1 MSVWGTRPSH
11 PSAPPLLMRHL
22 TIALRVLRKSPFVSA
37 VAVLSLALGIGAN
50 AAIFSLFD
58 QLLLRSLPVPAPEGL
73 ISLSA
78 PGPKPGSQT
87 CNQQGDC
94 ETVFSYPMYRDLE
107 RAQTVLSGLVA
118 HRLFGGSFAA
128 RDEPFTAEAVW
139 ASGSYFPTLGI
150 QPALGRLL
158 GPADDEVPGAHDVV
172 VISHMLWM
180 ERFGGS
186 PSVLGERFVA
196 NGVSYT
202 IVGVTPEGFTG
213 TTIGTRPIAWLPLS
227 MSPNTG
233 SPQPVFENRR
243 RYWLYVFGRLRPGVT
258 IAEAST
264 ALNTLYS
271 PMLAD
276 VEAPLQ
282 EGMSDATMQ
291 RFLARRI
298 VAEPGQRGQS
308 DIHREAK
315 TPLLMLFSVTGIV
328 LLIAC
333 ANVANLLLARGAGR
347 ATEMGVRL
355 ALGAT
360 RRHLVVQLLTEAV
373 LLALLGGAASLL
385 VAHWTL
391 HLIGTLLPPDA
402 TNALTLTLQPLVVLF
417 AALLAIGTGLVFG
430 LFPAL
435 HSTRADLISAIR
447 AGTSQMTGGK
457 AAARFRTTLVTAQV
471 ALSMALLVSA
481 GLFIKS
487 LTNVSR
493 VELGANIENL
503 VTFGISPGRAGY
515 DSTRSATVLARVE
528 EELAALPGV
537 TEVASA
543 TVPFLAGNNW
553 GTDVRVQGFAHGP
566 DVDANARLNLV
577 GPGYLA
583 AMGMTL
589 LAGRE
594 FTDSDVLGATR
605 VAIVNET
612 FAAKFGLGRDAVGK
626 FMNTDGRDSLNVQIV
641 GLMKDAKYSD
651 VKDPVPPLFFTPWRQ
666 AGNTTTLVYYVRSS
680 LPAGQLL
687 AAIPPLLRRLDP
699 TIPVE
704 ELKTMPQQVRENVF
718 LDRMIS
724 ILSAS
729 FALLATLLAG
739 IGLYGVLSYSVMQR
753 TREIGV
759 RMALGADAGR
769 VRTLILRQVAIMV
782 GVGGVIG
789 VLAAL
794 GLGRAAQSLLF
805 GLEGHDPLVFAL
817 SVLLLALVAVA
828 AGYAPA
834 RRAAA
839 VDPMQALRYD

>member
-1 MSVWGTRPSH
+1 
-11 PSAPPLLMRHL
+11 MRHFTL
-22 TIALRVLRKSPFVSA
+22 ALRIVRKSPFVST

-58 QLLLRSLPVPAPEGL
+58 QLLLRALPVAAPHEL
-73 ISLSA
+73 VNLSA
-78 PGPKPGSQT
+78 PGPKPGSTT
-87 CNQQGDC
+87 CNQQGSC
-94 ETVFSYPMYRDLE
+94 EEIFSYPMYRDLE
-107 RAQTVLSGLVA
+107 RSQSVLTGLVA
-118 HRLFGGSFAA
+118 HRAFGGSFAV
-128 RDEPFTAEAVW
+128 RDEPFTAEGVW
-139 ASGSYFPTLGI
+139 VSGSYFPTLGI
-150 QPALGRLL
+150 QPAIGRLL

-172 VISHMLWM
+172 VISHALWM
-180 ERFGGS
+180 ERYGGA
-186 PSVLGERFVA
+186 PSAIGERLVV

-202 IVGVTPEGFTG
+202 IVGVAPANFEGA
-213 TTIGTRPIAWLPLS
+213 TIGSRPLAWLPLS
-227 MSPNTG
+227 MYPNTG
-233 SPQPVFENRR
+233 TPQPLFESRR
-243 RYWLYVFGRLRPGVT
+243 RYWLYVFGRLKPGVT
-258 IAEAST
+258 LEQAST

-271 PMLAD
+271 PILAD

-291 RFLARRI
+291 RFVTRRI
-298 VAEPGQRGQS
+298 EVTPGQRGQS
-308 DIHREAK
+308 NIHREAK

-355 ALGAT
+355 ALGAS
-360 RRHLVVQLLTEAV
+360 RRQLVTQLLTEAV
-373 LLALLGGAASLL
+373 VLALLGGVASLF

-391 HLIGTLLPPDA
+391 HLIGTLLPPIA
-402 TNALTLTLQPLVVLF
+402 TESLSLSLQPSVMLF
-417 AALLAIGTGLVFG
+417 AGLLALGTGVVFG

-447 AGTSQMTGGK
+447 AGASQMTGGK
-457 AAARFRTTLVTAQV
+457 AASRFRTTLVTVQV

-493 VELGANIENL
+493 VELGADIDQL
-503 VTFGISPGRAGY
+503 VTFAISPGRAGY
-515 DSTRSATVLARVE
+515 DSTRASAFLARVE
-528 EELAALPGV
+528 EELATIPGV
-537 TEVASA
+537 TGVTSA
-543 TVPFLAGNNW
+543 LVPLLAGNNW

-566 DVDANARLNLV
+566 DIDANARLNRV

-583 AMGMTL
+583 TMGMSL

-594 FTDSDVLGATR
+594 FTHADVLGATP
-605 VAIVNET
+605 VALVNET

-626 FMNTDGRDSLNVQIV
+626 FMGIDGNDSLTVQIV

-666 AGNTTTLVYYVRSS
+666 VANTTYLVFYVRSS
-680 LPAGQLL
+680 LPSAQLL
-687 AAIPPLLRRLDP
+687 AAIPPLMRRLDA

-724 ILSAS
+724 ILSAA
-729 FALLATLLAG
+729 FAVLATLLAG
-739 IGLYGVLSYSVMQR
+739 IGLYGVLSYSVTQR

-759 RMALGADAGR
+759 RVALGANAAR
-769 VRTLILRQVAIMV
+769 VRALILRQVALMV
-782 GVGGVIG
+782 GIGGLLGITVA
-789 VLAAL
+789 LA
-794 GLGRAAQSLLF
+794 LGRAAQSLLF
-805 GLEGHDPLVFAL
+805 GLEGHDPLVFAA
-817 SVLLLALVAVA
+817 SVLLLALVAFA

-839 VDPMQALRYD
+839 IDPMQALRYD

>member
-1 MSVWGTRPSH
+1 
-11 PSAPPLLMRHL
+11 MRHL
-22 TIALRVLRKSPFVSA
+22 TLALRIVRKSPFVSA

-58 QLLLRSLPVPAPEGL
+58 QLLLRALPVAAPQEL
-73 ISLSA
+73 VNFSA
-78 PGPKPGSQT
+78 PGPKPGSTT
-87 CNQQGDC
+87 CNQQGSC
-94 ETVFSYPMYRDLE
+94 EEIFSYPMYRDLE
-107 RAQTVLSGLVA
+107 RTQTVLSGLVA
-118 HRLFGGSFAA
+118 HRVFGGSFAV
-128 RDEPFTAEAVW
+128 RDEPFTAEGVW
-139 ASGSYFPTLGI
+139 VSGSYFPTLGI
-150 QPALGRLL
+150 QPAIGRLL
-158 GPADDEVPGAHDVV
+158 GPADDEIAGAHDVV
-172 VISHMLWM
+172 VISHSLWM
-180 ERFGGS
+180 ERYGGD
-186 PSVLGERFVA
+186 PSVLGERLVV

-202 IVGVTPEGFTG
+202 VVGVTPANFDG
-213 TTIGTRPIAWLPLS
+213 TTIGSRPLAWLPLS
-227 MSPNTG
+227 MYPNTG
-233 SPQPVFENRR
+233 TPTPLFENRR
-243 RYWLYVFGRLRPGVT
+243 RYWLYVFGRLKPGVT
-258 IAEAST
+258 LEQART
-264 ALNTLYS
+264 AINTLYS
-271 PMLAD
+271 PILAD

-298 VAEPGQRGQS
+298 EVEPGQRGQS

-355 ALGAT
+355 ALGAS
-360 RRHLVVQLLTEAV
+360 RQQLVTQLLTEAV
-373 LLALLGGAASLL
+373 VLALLGGVASLI

-391 HLIGTLLPPDA
+391 HLIGTLLPPNASD
-402 TNALTLTLQPLVVLF
+402 ALTLSLQPSVMLF
-417 AALLAIGTGLVFG
+417 AALLALGTGLVFG

-447 AGTSQMTGGK
+447 AGASQMTGGK
-457 AAARFRTTLVTAQV
+457 AASRFRTTLVTVQV

-493 VELGANIENL
+493 VELGADIDQL

-515 DSTRSATVLARVE
+515 DSTRASAFLARVE
-528 EELAALPGV
+528 EELATIPGV
-537 TEVASA
+537 TGVTSA
-543 TVPFLAGNNW
+543 LVPLLAGNNW

-566 DVDANARLNLV
+566 DIDANARLNRV

-583 AMGMTL
+583 SMGMSL

-594 FTDSDVLGATR
+594 FTSTDVRGATP

-626 FMNTDGRDSLNVQIV
+626 FMGIDGNDSLTVQIV

-666 AGNTTTLVYYVRSS
+666 VANTTYLVFYVRSS
-680 LPAGQLL
+680 LPSAQLL
-687 AAIPPLLRRLDP
+687 AAIPPLMRRLDA

-724 ILSAS
+724 ILSAA
-729 FALLATLLAG
+729 FAVLATLLAG
-739 IGLYGVLSYSVMQR
+739 IGLYGVLSYSVTQR

-759 RMALGADAGR
+759 RMALGADGGR
-769 VRTLILRQVAIMV
+769 VRTLILRQVALMV
-782 GVGGVIG
+782 GIGGVLG
-789 VLAAL
+789 VAVAL
-794 GLGRAAQSLLF
+794 GLGRAAQSLLY
-805 GLEGHDPLVFAL
+805 GLEGHDPLVFVA
-817 SVLLLALVAVA
+817 SVLLLALVALA

-839 VDPMQALRYD
+839 IDPMQALRYD

>member
-1 MSVWGTRPSH
+1 
-11 PSAPPLLMRHL
+11 MRHFTL
-22 TIALRVLRKSPFVSA
+22 ALRIVRKSPFVST

-58 QLLLRSLPVPAPEGL
+58 QLLLRALPVAAPHEL
-73 ISLSA
+73 VNLSA
-78 PGPKPGSQT
+78 PGPKPGSTT
-87 CNQQGDC
+87 CNQQGSC
-94 ETVFSYPMYRDLE
+94 EEIFSYPMYRDLE
-107 RAQTVLSGLVA
+107 RSQSVLTGLVA
-118 HRLFGGSFAA
+118 HRAFGGSFAV
-128 RDEPFTAEAVW
+128 RDEPFTAEGVW
-139 ASGSYFPTLGI
+139 VSGSYFPTLGI
-150 QPALGRLL
+150 QPAIGRLL

-172 VISHMLWM
+172 VISHALWM
-180 ERFGGS
+180 ERYGGA
-186 PSVLGERFVA
+186 PSAIGERLVV

-202 IVGVTPEGFTG
+202 IVGVAPANFEGA
-213 TTIGTRPIAWLPLS
+213 TIGSRPLAWLPLS
-227 MSPNTG
+227 MYPNTG
-233 SPQPVFENRR
+233 TPQPLFESRR
-243 RYWLYVFGRLRPGVT
+243 RYWLYVFGRLKPGVT
-258 IAEAST
+258 LEQAST

-271 PMLAD
+271 PILAD

-291 RFLARRI
+291 RFVTRRI
-298 VAEPGQRGQS
+298 EVTPGQRGQS
-308 DIHREAK
+308 NIHREAK

-355 ALGAT
+355 ALGAS
-360 RRHLVVQLLTEAV
+360 RRQLVTQLLTEAV
-373 LLALLGGAASLL
+373 VLALLGGVASLF

-391 HLIGTLLPPDA
+391 HLIGTLLPPIA
-402 TNALTLTLQPLVVLF
+402 TESLSLSLQPSVMLF
-417 AALLAIGTGLVFG
+417 AGLLALGTGVVFG

-447 AGTSQMTGGK
+447 AGASQMTGGK
-457 AAARFRTTLVTAQV
+457 AASRFRTTLVTVQV

-493 VELGANIENL
+493 VELGADIDQL
-503 VTFGISPGRAGY
+503 VTFAISPGRAGY
-515 DSTRSATVLARVE
+515 DSTRASAFLARVE
-528 EELAALPGV
+528 EELATIPGV
-537 TEVASA
+537 TGVTSA
-543 TVPFLAGNNW
+543 LVPLLAGNNW

-566 DVDANARLNLV
+566 DIDANARLNRV

-583 AMGMTL
+583 TMGMSL

-594 FTDSDVLGATR
+594 FTHADVLGATP
-605 VAIVNET
+605 VALVNET

-626 FMNTDGRDSLNVQIV
+626 FMGIDGDDSLTVQIV

-666 AGNTTTLVYYVRSS
+666 VANTTYLVFYVRSS
-680 LPAGQLL
+680 LPSAQLL
-687 AAIPPLLRRLDP
+687 AAIPPLMRRLDA

-724 ILSAS
+724 ILSAA
-729 FALLATLLAG
+729 FAVLATLLAG
-739 IGLYGVLSYSVMQR
+739 IGLYGVLSYSVTQR

-759 RMALGADAGR
+759 RVALGANAAR
-769 VRTLILRQVAIMV
+769 VRALILRQVALMV
-782 GVGGVIG
+782 GIGGLLGITVA
-789 VLAAL
+789 LA
-794 GLGRAAQSLLF
+794 LGRAAQSLLF
-805 GLEGHDPLVFAL
+805 GLEGHDPLVFAA
-817 SVLLLALVAVA
+817 SVLLLALVAFA

-839 VDPMQALRYD
+839 IDPMQALRYD